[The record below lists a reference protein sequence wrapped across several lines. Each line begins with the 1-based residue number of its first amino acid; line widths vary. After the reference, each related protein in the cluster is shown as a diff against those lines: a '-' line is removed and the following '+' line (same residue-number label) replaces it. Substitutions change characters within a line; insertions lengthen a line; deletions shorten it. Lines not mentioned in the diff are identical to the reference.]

1 MNTKPA
7 VTNNGSRNRQAD
19 FRARMQ
25 AAGFVQVTGWVHRD
39 QASDALTMLQR
50 LRENRHLT
58 PVSLRNSA
66 TNKFEGL
73 N

>member
-1 MNTKPA
+1 MNSKS

-19 FRARMQ
+19 FRRRME
-25 AAGFVQVTGWVHRD
+25 AAGYVQVTGWVHRD
-39 QASDALTMLQR
+39 QAADALTMLRR
-50 LRENRHLT
+50 LRENPALS